1 MALNSLVLML
11 MIMLMKKSVELIT
24 SDIIMYVEVM
34 KDLLDL

>member
-1 MALNSLVLML
+1 MALNSLVLIL
-11 MIMLMKKSVELIT
+11 MIMLMEKSVELIT